1 MPLMRRT
8 ASPFNVTLAS
18 DWTFFGLT
26 PSYKII
32 KEDQCFDLAF
42 YGKGAF
48 SYQEAYELPVYKRV
62 YFIKKLNDTF
72 KKENKA
78 HEDAMRKSKSSSRS
92 RPPSF
97 RR

>member
-1 MPLMRRT
+1 MRRT
-8 ASPFNVTLAS
+8 AIPFHVQLAS

-26 PSYKII
+26 PSYKLF

-42 YGKGAF
+42 HGKGSF
-48 SYQEAYELPVYKRV
+48 SYQEAYDLPVYKRV
-62 YFIKKLNDTF
+62 YFIKKLNDQF
-72 KKENKA
+72 KKETKA
-78 HEDAMRKSKSSSRS
+78 HEDAMRKSNSSSRA